1 MDYRKIIT
9 IEPGKRGGKPCVRG
23 LRITV
28 YDVLDYPASGMS
40 EDQILEDFPDLTRED
55 IRACLAF
62 HGTTH
67 VREFGL
73 SRAPDQDIWD
83 FARGHGYA
91 VVSKDSDFRQLSLL
105 NGHPPKVIWIRI
117 GNASTDQIL
126 ELMKKRARDLET
138 FLADRDASFLE
149 LP

>member
-1 MDYRKIIT
+1 VKLLLDQNLS
-9 IEPGKRGGKPCVRG
+9 P
-23 LRITV
+23 RIV
-28 YDVLDYPASGMS
+28 DELGP
-40 EDQILEDFPDLTRED
+40 L
-55 IRACLAF
+55 F

-73 SRAPDQDIWD
+73 SRAPDQEIWD
-83 FARGHGYA
+83 FAPEEGYA

-126 ELMKKRARDLET
+126 DLMRKRARDLET
-138 FLADRDASFLE
+138 FLADREASFLE